1 MKINKDELTIG
12 KIKFDN
18 DSDFNQAMLVIAMN
32 HDEGYTPT
40 TKVVE
45 LLKQAV
51 EKDRKFF

>member
-1 MKINKDELTIG
+1 MKVNKDELTIG

-45 LLKQAV
+45 LLKQAI
-51 EKDRKFF
+51 EKGRKFF